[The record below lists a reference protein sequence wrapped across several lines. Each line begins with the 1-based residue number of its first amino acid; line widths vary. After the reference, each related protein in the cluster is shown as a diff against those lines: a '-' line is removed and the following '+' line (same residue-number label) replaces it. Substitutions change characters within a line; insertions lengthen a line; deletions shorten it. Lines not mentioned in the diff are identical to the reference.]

1 VRGNG
6 NHERSSEL
14 KAYKRKFSVNVQKS
28 PKTSIIFLTLQAR
41 DIDSNTLGNVVQTD
55 AKSGDKSDT
64 ADLTLQNTSVILI
77 KVYYR
82 AIVRVSK
89 YLLLSLCVNN
99 FLRLGRTVVLCG
111 RVLVI
116 SFFGLVAFF
125 AIRVCVIGFIV
136 VVAVR
141 EEVRCKAEKEHTNK
155 ELQ

>member
-14 KAYKRKFSVNVQKS
+14 KA
-28 PKTSIIFLTLQAR
+28 LQAR

-64 ADLTLQNTSVILI
+64 ADLT
-77 KVYYR
+77 
-82 AIVRVSK
+82 
-89 YLLLSLCVNN
+89 LLLSLCVNN

>member
-1 VRGNG
+1 MRGNG

-14 KAYKRKFSVNVQKS
+14 KA
-28 PKTSIIFLTLQAR
+28 LQAR

-64 ADLTLQNTSVILI
+64 ADLT
-77 KVYYR
+77 
-82 AIVRVSK
+82 
-89 YLLLSLCVNN
+89 LLLSLCVNN

-155 ELQ
+155 EPKISHYVANLFLSFR